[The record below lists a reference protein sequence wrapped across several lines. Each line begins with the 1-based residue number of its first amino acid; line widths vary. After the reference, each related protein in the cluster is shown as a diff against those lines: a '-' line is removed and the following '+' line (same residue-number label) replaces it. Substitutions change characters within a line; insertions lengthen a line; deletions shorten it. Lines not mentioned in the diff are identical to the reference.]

1 VAIRPP
7 KHNTEGFT
15 LIEMIVILI
24 IVGVISGF
32 ALPSLLSLN
41 KPLRDGVSQFKSQL
55 NLIRAKAIASNKAYR
70 IRPKYPTTSEY
81 IGDKNSVPHPVRNF
95 IVEYANNCQ
104 VSTYGAGL
112 LKYDPAKPIGDPDI
126 PNGIPAFPNGTPNGW
141 DMASQFDLDL
151 PPQVGVISSSANGTS
166 APLRTE
172 SSGTTNV
179 VYPAANPTLSTTT
192 VTTESYLDW
201 SICFDNRGLVSQ
213 PVIFTLKDFQD
224 NHRAKIAVFQ
234 VLTVGGS
241 TVSTYDKSNNLI
253 PDSGF

>member
-1 VAIRPP
+1 MAIRPP
-7 KHNTEGFT
+7 KHNSEGFT

-55 NLIRAKAIASNKAYR
+55 NLIRAKAIASNQAYR
-70 IRPKYPTTSEY
+70 IKPLYSTRDEYYNATTNP
-81 IGDKNSVPHPVRNF
+81 DKIPRSF
-95 IVEYANNCQ
+95 AVEYAANC
-104 VSTYGAGL
+104 SIPFTSRGA
-112 LKYDPAKPIGDPDI
+112 
-126 PNGIPAFPNGTPNGW
+126 TGW
-141 DMASQFDLDL
+141 RSATQFDLEL
-151 PPQVGVISSSANGTS
+151 PKDVGI
-166 APLRTE
+166 
-172 SSGTTNV
+172 
-179 VYPAANPTLSTTT
+179 AASVDITGIPTTT
-192 VTTESYLDW
+192 PTMTVSDNLTNW

-213 PVIFTLKDFQD
+213 SMNFALKDFQS

-241 TVSTYDKSNNLI
+241 TVSTYDKSKNLI

>member
-7 KHNTEGFT
+7 KHNSEGFT

-55 NLIRAKAIASNKAYR
+55 NLIRAKSIASGKAYR
-70 IRPKYPTTSEY
+70 IKPLYPTRDEY
-81 IGDKNSVPHPVRNF
+81 YNATTNPDKIPRNF
-95 IVEYANNCQ
+95 TVEYAAYCN
-104 VSTYGAGL
+104 
-112 LKYDPAKPIGDPDI
+112 I
-126 PNGIPAFPNGTPNGW
+126 PVTSRASISNPNGW
-141 DMASQFDLDL
+141 QSATQFDLDL
-151 PPQVGVISSSANGTS
+151 PKDVGIAAAADITGIP
-166 APLRTE
+166 A
-172 SSGTTNV
+172 TT
-179 VYPAANPTLSTTT
+179 PTMT
-192 VTTESYLDW
+192 VSDNLTNW

-213 PVIFTLKDFQD
+213 SMNFALKDFQG

-253 PDSGF
+253 PDSSF

>member
-15 LIEMIVILI
+15 LLEMIAILI
-24 IVGVISGF
+24 VVGVISGF

-55 NLIRAKAIASNKAYR
+55 NLIRAKAISSNKAYR
-70 IRPKYPTTSEY
+70 IRPKYPTTNEY

-104 VSTYGAGL
+104 VSTYGPGL
-112 LKYDPAKPIGDPDI
+112 PKYDGTKTPVVGD
-126 PNGIPAFPNGTPNGW
+126 PAFPNGTPSGW

-151 PPQVGVISSSANGTS
+151 PPQVGVISSSNGTS
-166 APLRTE
+166 TPLRTE
-172 SSGTTNV
+172 ASGTTNV
-179 VYPAANPTLSTTT
+179 VYPAANPTLPTTI
-192 VTTESYLDW
+192 VTTESYLNW

-213 PVIFTLKDFQD
+213 PINFVIKDFQD
-224 NHRAKIAVFQ
+224 NHRAKTAMFQ

-241 TVSTYDKSNNLI
+241 TVYTYDKSNNRI
-253 PDSGF
+253 PDDSF

>member
-7 KHNTEGFT
+7 KHNSEGFT
-15 LIEMIVILI
+15 LIEMIVILV

-32 ALPSLLSLN
+32 AVPSLLALN

-70 IRPKYPTTSEY
+70 IKPLYSNRNDYYNAKTNP
-81 IGDKNSVPHPVRNF
+81 DKIPRNF
-95 IVEYANNCQ
+95 TVEYAANC
-104 VSTYGAGL
+104 SIPITSRGA
-112 LKYDPAKPIGDPDI
+112 
-126 PNGIPAFPNGTPNGW
+126 NGW
-141 DMASQFDLDL
+141 QSATQFDLDL
-151 PPQVGVISSSANGTS
+151 PKDVGLAAATDITGIPTT
-166 APLRTE
+166 APPMTVSDNL
-172 SSGTTNV
+172 TN
-179 VYPAANPTLSTTT
+179 
-192 VTTESYLDW
+192 W

-213 PVIFTLKDFQD
+213 SMNFALKDFQS

-253 PDSGF
+253 PDSSF

>member
-55 NLIRAKAIASNKAYR
+55 NLIRAKAIASNKTYR
-70 IRPKYPTTSEY
+70 IKPLYSTRDEY
-81 IGDKNSVPHPVRNF
+81 YNAKNNSDKIPRNF
-95 IVEYANNCQ
+95 TVEYAANC
-104 VSTYGAGL
+104 S
-112 LKYDPAKPIGDPDI
+112 I
-126 PNGIPAFPNGTPNGW
+126 PFTNRGVTGW
-141 DMASQFDLDL
+141 NSATQFDLDL
-151 PPQVGVISSSANGTS
+151 PKDVGI
-166 APLRTE
+166 
-172 SSGTTNV
+172 
-179 VYPAANPTLSTTT
+179 AADIDITGIP
-192 VTTESYLDW
+192 VTTPVMTTSDNLTNW

-213 PVIFTLKDFQD
+213 SMNFALKDFQD

-241 TVSTYDKSNNLI
+241 TVYTYDKSKNLI
-253 PDSGF
+253 PNAEF